1 MPIGKN
7 GGVNMPWFVKWRT
20 ANGIV
25 PSIQCGDPEKVREIF
40 DQMDSGERNPRIE
53 DDDGKKVA
61 RETF

>member
-1 MPIGKN
+1 
-7 GGVNMPWFVKWRT
+7 MPWFVKWRT